1 MLTGLGRGVVRMPVL
16 RAPEIAWPPICRSG
30 IFETGPRWFLEF
42 ALGEKPNCETQAGPA
57 ILDLPLETLVAWC
70 QAHPDSAPAFVA
82 ATVPFLETDGEGA
95 PTSSL
100 HTVMTRLLDEFGHCP
115 GVPAAVSRNIGSFSW
130 MGTATSVWQLYREP
144 LAALQDH
151 AKREVAT
158 GQELSFVTSK
168 IGFRRPS
175 RWTLNGRQRPRPK
188 AFRPQFPTM
197 IVLCH
202 MRG

>member
-82 ATVPFLETDGEGA
+82 AKVAFLQTDEEGA

-100 HTVMTRLLDEFGHCP
+100 HPVMKRLIDEFGHCSGYGQP
-115 GVPAAVSRNIGSFSW
+115 TVATWVPSAGWAPRPQSGSSIANRSRPFRITPS
-130 MGTATSVWQLYREP
+130 ARWQLG
-144 LAALQDH
+144 
-151 AKREVAT
+151 K
-158 GQELSFVTSK
+158 S
-168 IGFRRPS
+168 
-175 RWTLNGRQRPRPK
+175 
-188 AFRPQFPTM
+188 
-197 IVLCH
+197 
-202 MRG
+202 